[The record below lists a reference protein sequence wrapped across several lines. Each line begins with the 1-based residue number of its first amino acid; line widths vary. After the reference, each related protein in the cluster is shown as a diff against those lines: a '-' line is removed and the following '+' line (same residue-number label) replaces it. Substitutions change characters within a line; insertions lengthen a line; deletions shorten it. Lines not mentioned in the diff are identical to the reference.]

1 MEINVV
7 DVSDRGLLRT
17 EWRLQQLGKTVIES
31 NLDISNAVAQ
41 MVKDVIAAAGS
52 PGSVSVLR
60 IYSHGNK
67 GVFNIAGEIG
77 YDKDG
82 KKENYSTEK
91 DGNAIAVSN
100 IKQLEPFLRN
110 LAPYFAPQARVEL
123 QGCLV
128 GGGSEGETL
137 LRELARIWRVRVQA
151 STEESSITAI
161 EFTGLVVEASPSGGL
176 TSSPATPMAAEKT
189 GR

>member
-1 MEINVV
+1 M
-7 DVSDRGLLRT
+7 
-17 EWRLQQLGKTVIES
+17 
-31 NLDISNAVAQ
+31 
-41 MVKDVIAAAGS
+41 AAAAARQDGHREQPERFKRRGPDGQGRHRAGGS
-52 PGSVSVLR
+52 PGSLSVLR

-82 KKENYSTEK
+82 KKQNYSTEQ

-110 LAPYFAPQARVEL
+110 LTPYFAPQARVEL

-128 GGGSEGETL
+128 GGGKEGETL
-137 LRELARIWRVRVQA
+137 LRELARIWHVRVQA
-151 STEESSITAI
+151 TTEESAVSAI
-161 EFTGLVVEASPSGGL
+161 QFTGLVVEAHPSGGL
-176 TSSPATPMAAEKT
+176 TSSPATPLS
-189 GR
+189 GH

>member
-7 DVSDRGLLRT
+7 DVSDRALLRT

-31 NLDISNAVAQ
+31 NPNVSNAVAQ

-52 PGSVSVLR
+52 PGSISVLR

-110 LAPYFAPQARVEL
+110 LTPYFAPQARVEL

-128 GGGSEGETL
+128 GGGKAGETL
-137 LRELARIWRVRVQA
+137 LRELARIWSVRVQA
-151 STEESSITAI
+151 TTEETSISAI
-161 EFTGLVVEASPSGGL
+161 QFTGLVVEAHPSGGL
-176 TSSPATPMAAEKT
+176 TSSPATPMS